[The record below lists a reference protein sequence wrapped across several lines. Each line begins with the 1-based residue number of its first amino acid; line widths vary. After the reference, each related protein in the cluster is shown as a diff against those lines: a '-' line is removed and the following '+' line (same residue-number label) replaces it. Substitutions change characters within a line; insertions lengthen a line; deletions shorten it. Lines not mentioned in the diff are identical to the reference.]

1 VKKAGLQNPVLTNRK
16 YIRGRESWVSKHLFV
31 KPLTGNRLCV
41 DAAGL
46 GKRRAEHGSAKSQ
59 ASGELLPGEV
69 SLPRVG

>member
-1 VKKAGLQNPVLTNRK
+1 
-16 YIRGRESWVSKHLFV
+16 V

-69 SLPRVG
+69 SLPRIGKGEVSSGHSSW